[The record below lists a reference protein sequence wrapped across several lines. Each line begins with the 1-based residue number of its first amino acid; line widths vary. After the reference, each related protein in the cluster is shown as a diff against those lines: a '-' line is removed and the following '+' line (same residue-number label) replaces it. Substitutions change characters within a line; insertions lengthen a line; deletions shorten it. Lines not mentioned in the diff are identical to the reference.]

1 MPILPIEE
9 IETAYY
15 LRIAA
20 SDQTGVLAKITTILA
35 DNGISIDSMLQKEHA
50 AGEDKATIIIITH
63 NTIEKNMNEALE
75 KIHDLDFVDG
85 EVVRIRLEHLD
96 AD

>member
-1 MPILPIEE
+1 
-9 IETAYY
+9 
-15 LRIAA
+15 
-20 SDQTGVLAKITTILA
+20 
-35 DNGISIDSMLQKEHA
+35 MLQKEHD

-75 KIHDLDFVDG
+75 KIHALDVVDG